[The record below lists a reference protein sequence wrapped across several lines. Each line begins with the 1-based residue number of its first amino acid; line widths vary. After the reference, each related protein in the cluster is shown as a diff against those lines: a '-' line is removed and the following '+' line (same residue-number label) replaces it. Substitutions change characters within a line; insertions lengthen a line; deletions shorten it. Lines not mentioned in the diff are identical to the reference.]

1 MPQPPSPAPAGTKR
15 DATRQRLLAAAN
27 RRFRELG
34 YDSTT
39 AAAIA
44 EDAGVTERTFFR
56 YFPSK
61 SAVLVANWE
70 LHGDALRLV
79 LAGSTKPAIIDVVRD
94 AILAFTYRLQGEIE
108 SGLDSVVRLYTD
120 RAAFLAIM
128 ETLLGVENEVAAE
141 IGRRSSRSSDDFY
154 VRIAANASLGVMR
167 AAIREFVQS
176 PDGAPMDDMIKSG
189 MAQLRPCFKA
199 LT

>member
-1 MPQPPSPAPAGTKR
+1 MPKQPGPAPLGTKR
-15 DATRQRLLAAAN
+15 DATRQRLLDAAN

-44 EDAGVTERTFFR
+44 DDAGVTERTFFR

-70 LHGDALRLV
+70 LHGDALRAV
-79 LAGSTKPAIIDVVRD
+79 LTGSTKPLIIDVVCD

-120 RAAFLAIM
+120 RAAFLAITEM
-128 ETLLGVENEVAAE
+128 LLGVENEVAAE

-176 PDGAPMDDMIKSG
+176 PDGAHMDDMIKTG
-189 MAQLRPCFKA
+189 MAQLRPCFKS
-199 LT
+199 LD